1 VEFPAA
7 ERYRP
12 LTALPFAAA
21 YVDPEGAILSSNQ
34 TLDPLLRNHAG
45 DGSPDE
51 NRFDVIFV
59 PEDREQVREIL
70 AGPAS
75 RVRRRLRI
83 AAASAV
89 NLRAEFVPIKRRVQA
104 GIVWL
109 VVLRPNETVTQL
121 TPELAAKTALTERYV
136 DDLRAPVQDVLG
148 WASLLRRSRDE
159 PERLEQA
166 LATIERNAELL
177 MNLLQR
183 LLEETRPP
191 EIGRGTGRG
200 AAGSSQVA

>member
-1 VEFPAA
+1 VESPAS

-12 LTALPFAAA
+12 LTSLPFAAA
-21 YVDPEGAILSSNQ
+21 YIDREGAILASNE
-34 TLDPLLRNHAG
+34 TFDPLRRDRAG
-45 DGSPDE
+45 DGSADG
-51 NRFDVIFV
+51 NRFDIIFV

-70 AGPAS
+70 AGPSS
-75 RVRRRLRI
+75 RVRRTLRI
-83 AAASAV
+83 TAASTV
-89 NLRAEFVPIKRRVQA
+89 TLRVEFVPIKRRVQS

-109 VVLRPNETVTQL
+109 VMLRPGETAMQL
-121 TPELAAKTALTERYV
+121 TPELAAKAALTERYV
-136 DDLRAPVQDVLG
+136 DHLRAPVQDVLG

-177 MNLLQR
+177 MNLLQS

-191 EIGRGTGRG
+191 GVGRGTGGG
-200 AAGSSQVA
+200 AVGSSQVA